1 MKKRNRVLEA
11 ILCATLAVVVFW
23 GYMFAAKDNGVFE
36 IEDIEGDRT
45 ALNAFAFEGLAG
57 DDSGQI
63 HYTWQN
69 GELKTKYYA
78 ATNDEMRYIFRQEW
92 DGSKGISRYF
102 KKRSLARSDY
112 FSGTGVAPS
121 KDANVRRLSGLEDL
135 SESTR
140 EYLGEYFDGKC
151 TVQGV
156 TADVWDVY
164 GKVKN
169 YTGGETR
176 FFTGL
181 QLKGKEYQV
190 AKVKQGDTT
199 YQSSWNDNGN
209 EVVLCTVKTD
219 DAWYAIPRTG
229 ADGQG
234 DVSIFRIPKDG
245 MSDTYYGG
253 ADALYSTKQYGK
265 AEPLQTFSVTAEN
278 RILSLEK
285 AGDNQ
290 LLLAR
295 TEQDALVLEL
305 YDTKGRLLDRLETGI
320 QKVSEYDID
329 FVNMLQRADGLVLWL
344 NLSKTFQEDE
354 DGTVHQRVEGTKC
367 FVVQEKAIAQIAID
381 GSAEYVDVQDG
392 KVLKLDGT
400 KPEHI
405 AADYFGYMMDGYE
418 ITVTDAK
425 TDELLYRGK
434 LKTDFAEDYNGALY
448 AINIGQRE
456 KPLTERRD
464 EESWI
469 RYSSIGVKKRYFKM
483 LLPVDGT
490 AKQTSWVV
498 GQEVESFEVDF

>member
-11 ILCATLAVVVFW
+11 ILCAALAVVVFW
-23 GYMFAAKDNGVFE
+23 GYMFAAKDNGVFAL
-36 IEDIEGDRT
+36 EDIEGDRT

-57 DDSGQI
+57 DDNGQI
-63 HYTWQN
+63 YYIWQN

-78 ATNDEMRYIFRQEW
+78 ATNDEMRYIIRQER

-102 KKRSLARSDY
+102 KKRSLARSEY
-112 FSGTGVAPS
+112 FSDTEFAPS

-135 SESTR
+135 SESAR
-140 EYLGEYFDGKC
+140 EYLGEYFDGD

-156 TADVWDVY
+156 TADALDVY

-181 QLKGKEYQV
+181 QLKGGEYQA
-190 AKVKQGDTT
+190 AKVKEGDTT
-199 YQSSWNDNGN
+199 YQSSWFDGRN
-209 EVVLCTVKTD
+209 EVILCTVKMD
-219 DAWYAIPRTG
+219 DAWYAIPQTG

-234 DVSIFRIPKDG
+234 EVSIFRIPKDG
-245 MSDTYYGG
+245 MADIHYSDE
-253 ADALYSTKQYGK
+253 DALYSTKQYGK
-265 AEPLQTFSVTAEN
+265 AESLQTFSVNAEN

-295 TEQDALVLEL
+295 TEQDALILEL
-305 YDTKGRLLDRLETGI
+305 YDTEGRLLDRLETGV
-320 QKVSEYDID
+320 QKVSEYNID

-392 KVLKLDGT
+392 KVLKLYGT

-425 TDELLYRGK
+425 TNELLYRGK
-434 LKTDFAEDYNGALY
+434 LKTDFVEDYNGELY